1 VRITNTLLPIFSR
14 AGQGEQPLVIQSVT
28 VPRQFK
34 DFVPSPEATHE
45 GVPSLVAEAK
55 CFFVEAD
62 PATSHV
68 WINEYDFASE
78 EVTQL
83 VNITKDSGVY
93 EDDFFQVVNLDIRPV
108 CLASA
113 PTARFLVSL
122 EMQQSAEPGL
132 VCSFQMEMA
141 TKKLDQHVIQLPG
154 KYGIYLGKLDY
165 ADPSILILNQDLK
178 SVMVFSLD

>member
-1 VRITNTLLPIFSR
+1 MKKFIKKVPEEFKLVTQCELKTVRITNTLLPMFSR

-78 EVTQL
+78 
-83 VNITKDSGVY
+83 
-93 EDDFFQVVNLDIRPV
+93 
-108 CLASA
+108 
-113 PTARFLVSL
+113 
-122 EMQQSAEPGL
+122 
-132 VCSFQMEMA
+132 
-141 TKKLDQHVIQLPG
+141 
-154 KYGIYLGKLDY
+154 
-165 ADPSILILNQDLK
+165 
-178 SVMVFSLD
+178 